1 MGFLKKL
8 FGGSQGDSRSPQA
21 TGDTQGIYFYVQCD
35 RCGTPV
41 RLRADKQY
49 DLISG
54 GTGYVWH
61 KTIVDNRCFQR
72 MPTVV
77 YLDRAYEMVSHEITG
92 GHYITQDEYEVFWRR
107 HKRSTISHRTRPPP
121 TPDPLR
127 LRSNAI
133 GRVCRAGSPDR

>member
-8 FGGSQGDSRSPQA
+8 FGGTEGDGRPSKA
-21 TGDTQGIYFYVQCD
+21 AADTQGIYFYVQCD

-49 DLISG
+49 DLINE

-61 KTIVDNRCFQR
+61 KTIVDSRCFQR

-77 YLDRAYEMVSHEITG
+77 YLNSAYEMVSHEIAG
-92 GHYITQDEYEVFWRR
+92 GHYITQDEYE
-107 HKRSTISHRTRPPP
+107 SLLATPQTAGDQP
-121 TPDPLR
+121 TDEATAD
-127 LRSNAI
+127 S
-133 GRVCRAGSPDR
+133 